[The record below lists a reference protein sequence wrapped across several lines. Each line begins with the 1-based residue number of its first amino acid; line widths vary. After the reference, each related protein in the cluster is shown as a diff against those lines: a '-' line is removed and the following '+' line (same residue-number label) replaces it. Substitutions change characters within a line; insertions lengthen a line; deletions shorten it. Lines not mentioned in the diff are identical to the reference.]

1 MRSILTICSFLCFL
15 DFTWA
20 QAEHHTINVGGF
32 GGISREYY
40 LYVPDEVDLNTSLIF
55 ILHGYS
61 GSASGIMGYSGI
73 NNLADEHN
81 FIACYP
87 QGTNDDN
94 GYAFWNV
101 GYSFHA
107 NVEVDDVE
115 FIRTL
120 RAHIIQEYYLTEY
133 NIFSTGMSN
142 GGDMSYL
149 LACQASDVI
158 RAIAPV
164 AGCMME
170 WIFDSCSPE
179 YTRSVFEIHGT
190 DDDVTWWEGDYDDSG
205 GWGNYIGVMPTFS
218 FWASNNSC
226 TDFESYELPD
236 LDQSDGS
243 YIISDKYSGGTGGNE
258 VWLYKV
264 INGGHD
270 WPGSYGNMDIN
281 SSEEIINFFSRFK
294 VYSTIGDTDFDGQSN
309 IADLL
314 DIVDQVIDQ
323 EIYSVISDMNQDGIV
338 NGSDMFQLASSI
350 IGYRNP

>member
-20 QAEHHTINVGGF
+20 QVEHHTINVGGF

-294 VYSTIGDTDFDGQSN
+294 VYATIGDTDFDGQSN

>member
-87 QGTNDDN
+87 QGTNDAN

-294 VYSTIGDTDFDGQSN
+294 VYATIGATDFDGQSN